1 MADDDTVSMLIATM
15 RSKRGGPGTR
25 SMAARAL
32 GEEGDPRAIEP
43 LLDEIQDTADPFKT
57 PVVTAVLEALPR
69 FGDALEPPLLR
80 LLDDPDDFR
89 RRYVPRLLV
98 SARGAASAPTLVALL
113 ADGDD
118 EVVMN
123 AATSLG
129 SLRDPAYAAALR
141 ALVDDPT
148 RPSLV
153 RGVAASALG
162 MIGDAAAYDALAAL
176 LGAGEGNLVAG
187 AIDGLAELADPRAI
201 PLIQGLLAV
210 GRLDQ
215 RAARGATLALISLR
229 NG

>member
-43 LLDEIQDTADPFKT
+43 LLDEIQDTADPFRT

-80 LLDDPDDFR
+80 LLDDRGDFR

-98 SARGAASAPTLVALL
+98 SARGAAAVPTLVALL
-113 ADGDD
+113 ADGVD
-118 EVVMN
+118 EVVLN

-129 SLRDPAYAAALR
+129 SLRDTAYAAALR
-141 ALVDDPT
+141 ALVDDPA

-162 MIGDAAAYDALAAL
+162 MTGDAAAYDALAAL
-176 LGAGEGNLVAG
+176 LGTGEGNLVAG

-201 PLIQGLLAV
+201 PLIQGLLAA
-210 GRLDQ
+210 GRLDE